1 MPGATYGSYIPPF
14 VVPYGNQQIVVKMY
28 PGEPGI
34 LFYKVEG
41 MPQPNPVP
49 VPEPEEKREA
59 ERPFQLAFQ
68 SVPVEVGVA
77 GGIKILAPAC
87 GPAAPVCAVAF

>member
-1 MPGATYGSYIPPF
+1 
-14 VVPYGNQQIVVKMY
+14 
-28 PGEPGI
+28 
-34 LFYKVEG
+34 

-77 GGIKILAPAC
+77 GGIAFFIWLVAKILAPAC